1 MEMSFR
7 IASVLVKAVVQA
19 KDHDMSGEVK
29 DCLCDSR
36 AIGDHSSVKI
46 TVFRSGDWAPM
57 AVPKATESEQD
68 LTSYANS
75 CAKLIALFS
84 EGSDTQ
90 KAIHQF
96 AADPWCAALSK

>member
-46 TVFRSGDWAPM
+46 TVFRSGD
-57 AVPKATESEQD
+57 
-68 LTSYANS
+68 
-75 CAKLIALFS
+75 
-84 EGSDTQ
+84 
-90 KAIHQF
+90 
-96 AADPWCAALSK
+96 